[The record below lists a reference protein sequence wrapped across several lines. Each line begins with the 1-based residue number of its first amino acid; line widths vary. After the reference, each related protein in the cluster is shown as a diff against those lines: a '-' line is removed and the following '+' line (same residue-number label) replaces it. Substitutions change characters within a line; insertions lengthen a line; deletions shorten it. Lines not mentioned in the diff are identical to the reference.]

1 MKTCKFCSFAW
12 SVVERVL
19 GACCPKP
26 KSNAKALDDLID
38 SIDKGLAARMMGDGV
53 FEAHEAS
60 NGSNRQS
67 ALAKLVS
74 QSLSLKRKPDQSV

>member
-1 MKTCKFCSFAW
+1 MKTCKFCSLAW

-19 GACCPKP
+19 GLFCPKP

-38 SIDKGLAARMMGDGV
+38 SIDEALAARMMGDGL

-60 NGSNRQS
+60 NGTNRQS
-67 ALAKLVS
+67 ALAKLAS
-74 QSLSLKRKPDQSV
+74 QSLWLKRKPDQSV